1 MKNKK
6 MGTEGFEPPSE
17 ALEATILARLYYV
30 PDRFL
35 FRQVIER
42 KELI

>member
-1 MKNKK
+1 

-30 PDRFL
+30 PDNA
-35 FRQVIER
+35 IE
-42 KELI
+42 ENLLI

>member
-1 MKNKK
+1 

-30 PDRFL
+30 PDTI
-35 FRQVIER
+35 QE
-42 KELI
+42 EEMLI